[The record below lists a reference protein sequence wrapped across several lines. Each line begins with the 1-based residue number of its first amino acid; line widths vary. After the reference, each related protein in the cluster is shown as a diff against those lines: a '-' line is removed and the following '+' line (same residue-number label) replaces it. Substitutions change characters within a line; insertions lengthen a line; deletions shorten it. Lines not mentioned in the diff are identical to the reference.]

1 MSNREA
7 RSVAEVLHP
16 EQEHLRS
23 KQAFEAAVADFDK
36 ITDIED
42 AWQHLDNW
50 QFDSGGRNYQS
61 YVYDKEAKIRAITK
75 LAAGHQALTIVF
87 AGLPE
92 ASQRNL
98 VERPVITFECR
109 GNESNGRTPASFE
122 FNLPEIV
129 AGFEAWQRLSKHHNR
144 QWRQAVK
151 AGQIE
156 MEASAYG
163 HTYWQSQ
170 ALFHDSIGQASSFLI
185 AGKKRF
191 YESELNTPETQLAL
205 TRITQMEKLSE
216 IYLGTL
222 SNGDEATRL
231 ALHAWMRRVNGS
243 ILRVCENTEVATRM
257 FQKRIDLWIQN
268 VYPHE
273 GALVP
278 IGRTMV
284 DKKNVKHIEHNE
296 YIANY

>member
-7 RSVAEVLHP
+7 QSAAEVLSP

-23 KQAFEAAVADFDK
+23 RQAFEAAATDFDK
-36 ITDIED
+36 IADIED

-50 QFDSGGRNYQS
+50 QFDPDGRHYQS
-61 YVYDKEAKIRAITK
+61 YVYDKEAKMRAVSK
-75 LAAGHQALTIVF
+75 LAAAHQTLTIVF

-109 GNESNGRTPASFE
+109 GNENNGRTPASFE

-129 AGFEAWQRLSKHHNR
+129 AGFEAWQRLGKHHNR

-156 MEASAYG
+156 MEASTYG

-170 ALFHDSIGQASSFLI
+170 ALFHDSIEQASNFLT

-191 YESELNTPETQLAL
+191 YESEVNTPETELAL

-216 IYLGTL
+216 IYLGAL
-222 SNGDEATRL
+222 SNGDKATRL

-243 ILRVCENTEVATRM
+243 ILSVCESAKAATHV
-257 FQKRIDLWIQN
+257 FQKRIDLWIRN
-268 VYPHE
+268 TYPHE

-284 DKKNVKHIEHNE
+284 DKKNVKHNEHNE